1 MYVCVLCACLLL
13 GWMLNP
19 LELKVQGI
27 VNLHP
32 LKELE
37 MLLSTEPLVLAVFC
51 QLHTS

>member
-27 VNLHP
+27 VSKSAPPERAGNA
-32 LKELE
+32 LKY
-37 MLLSTEPLVLAVFC
+37 
-51 QLHTS
+51 